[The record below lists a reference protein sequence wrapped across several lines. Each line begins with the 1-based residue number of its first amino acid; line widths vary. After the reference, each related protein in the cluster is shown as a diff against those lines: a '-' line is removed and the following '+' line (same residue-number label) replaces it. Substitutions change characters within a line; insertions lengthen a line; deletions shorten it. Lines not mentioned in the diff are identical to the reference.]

1 MGESMTGE
9 WRSMGEDMQDEVM
22 MSMMNKKREFMRTMM
37 RPKMMALLEA
47 MQNGK
52 QKKIMRAL
60 MEDAKDGKEAMM
72 EAMMDAIGKR
82 VMEVMEIDM
91 RARMRMAMPEQ
102 LRTHWMD
109 MNEGERNVK
118 MLRMRREA
126 NFADVTMRPMME
138 HMMGEMKKK
147 GKMMQALAD

>member
-1 MGESMTGE
+1 
-9 WRSMGEDMQDEVM
+9 
-22 MSMMNKKREFMRTMM
+22 
-37 RPKMMALLEA
+37 MMALLEA
-47 MQNGK
+47 MQTGK

-60 MEDAKDGKEAMM
+60 MEDAKDGNMM
-72 EAMMDAIGKR
+72 KAMMDAIGKR
-82 VMEVMEIDM
+82 VMEVMETDM
-91 RARMRMAMPEQ
+91 QARMRMAMLEQ
-102 LRTHWMD
+102 LRTRWMD

-147 GKMMQALAD
+147 GKMMQALVD

>member
-1 MGESMTGE
+1 M
-9 WRSMGEDMQDEVM
+9 EDMQEEVM
-22 MSMMNKKREFMRTMM
+22 MSMMNKEREFMRTMM

-47 MQNGK
+47 MQKGK

-60 MEDAKDGKEAMM
+60 MEDAKDGKAMM

-82 VMEVMEIDM
+82 VMEVMETDM
-91 RARMRMAMPEQ
+91 QARMRMAMLEQ

-126 NFADVTMRPMME
+126 NFADVAMRPMME

-147 GKMMQALAD
+147 GKMMQALVD